1 MADIKGNIKL
11 VFEEGLEVEYS
22 TELTTIWL
30 IKKGS
35 ILKFSDSGIIEIL
48 ELDTYFK
55 EKDDL
60 VTFLIVAHVKLLM

>member
-11 VFEEGLEVEYS
+11 VFEEGLEVEYA